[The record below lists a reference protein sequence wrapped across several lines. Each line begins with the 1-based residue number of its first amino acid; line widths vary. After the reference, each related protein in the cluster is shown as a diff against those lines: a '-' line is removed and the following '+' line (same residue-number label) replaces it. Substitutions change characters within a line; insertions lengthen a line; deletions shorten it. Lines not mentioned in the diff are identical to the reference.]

1 MWNIKELS
9 RIAPCMCHRITNTAS
24 KKDKSQPFWLFNFFF
39 FFLAAPAACGSSQAR
54 DQTHATAV
62 TGIAAVTTPDSEP
75 AVPQGNSST
84 FQFFN
89 TLAITLMS
97 INIKYTLN
105 IYILLGLAVTE
116 PVTVKYICWKVD
128 YFLIIRSCLLP
139 YLTFPIRK
147 KKKRFQVLCRASRLY
162 S

>member
-1 MWNIKELS
+1 
-9 RIAPCMCHRITNTAS
+9 MCHRITNTAS
-24 KKDKSQPFWLFNFFF
+24 KKDKSQPFDFSISF

-116 PVTVKYICWKVD
+116 PVTVKYIC
-128 YFLIIRSCLLP
+128 
-139 YLTFPIRK
+139 
-147 KKKRFQVLCRASRLY
+147 
-162 S
+162 